1 LNSDLHS
8 EKQQLHDLVDQLP
21 VDRFSAALH
30 FLKYLCTDPVLL
42 SLVMA
47 PIDDEPY
54 TCAQRDRDAA
64 AEKSIAH
71 EGGISHEEILH
82 EFGL

>member
-1 LNSDLHS
+1 
-8 EKQQLHDLVDQLP
+8 
-21 VDRFSAALH
+21 
-30 FLKYLCTDPVLL
+30 
-42 SLVMA
+42 MA